1 MESRFD
7 GYSERLEK
15 TEIFDEITQKYG
27 SNFLWVSP
35 KYLPLHRNSE
45 MNDSDCL
52 VV

>member
-1 MESRFD
+1 MDIRKDLKKRKFLMRSR
-7 GYSERLEK
+7 K
-15 TEIFDEITQKYG
+15 KNG